1 MKKIPLLFLALSI
14 LLAMI
19 RTAESSPD
27 KMAVDLSNDQVEI
40 NTGFNG
46 IDVMLFGTTNGADD
60 IIVTV
65 TGSPETNMVRKKTQI
80 AGIWVNTEN
89 VMLDGAPN
97 FYAIASTRPLDQI
110 AAPRIL
116 KLNQIGVQNL
126 AIVLSQN
133 SKKPTNEALTKYK
146 HALVRLK
153 SELGLFV
160 INPTNVK
167 LIDDQLFKT
176 NIYFPANMSTGNY
189 IAEVFSFKNGELV
202 EKTNKPILVEKVGIG
217 AEVFNLAHNQSAL
230 YGIIAILIAVGSGW
244 IAAVVFRKV

>member
-1 MKKIPLLFLALSI
+1 MKKIPLLLLALSI
-14 LLAMI
+14 LLSMI
-19 RTAESSPD
+19 RTAESSTD
-27 KMAVDLSNDQVEI
+27 KMAVDLSNDQVQI

-46 IDVMLFGTTNGADD
+46 TDVMLFGTTNGADD
-60 IIVTV
+60 IIVTI

-89 VMLDGAPN
+89 VMFDGAPN
-97 FYAIASTRPLDQI
+97 FYAIASTRPLGQI
-110 AAPRIL
+110 AEPRIL
-116 KLNQIGVQNL
+116 KLHQIGVQNL
-126 AIVLSQN
+126 AIVLSQS
-133 SKKPTNEALTKYK
+133 SKKPTNKALTKYK
-146 HALVRLK
+146 QALVRLK
-153 SELGLFV
+153 NELGLFV
-160 INPTNVK
+160 INPMNVK

>member
-1 MKKIPLLFLALSI
+1 MKKIPLLLLALSI
-14 LLAMI
+14 LLSMI
-19 RTAESSPD
+19 RTAESSTD
-27 KMAVDLSNDQVEI
+27 KMAVDLSNDQVQI

-46 IDVMLFGTTNGADD
+46 TDVMLFGTTNGADD
-60 IIVTV
+60 IIVTI

-89 VMLDGAPN
+89 VIFDGAPN
-97 FYAIASTRPLDQI
+97 FYAIASTRPLGQI
-110 AAPRIL
+110 AEPRIL
-116 KLNQIGVQNL
+116 KLHQIGVQNL
-126 AIVLSQN
+126 AIVLSQS
-133 SKKPTNEALTKYK
+133 SKKPTNKALTKYK
-146 HALVRLK
+146 QALVRLK
-153 SELGLFV
+153 NELGLFV
-160 INPTNVK
+160 INPMNVK

-189 IAEVFSFKNGELV
+189 IAEIFSFKNGELV

>member
-1 MKKIPLLFLALSI
+1 MKQPPLLLLTLSI
-14 LLAMI
+14 VLAMI
-19 RTAESSPD
+19 QITESSAN
-27 KMAVDLSNDQVEI
+27 KMVVDLSNDQVQI

-46 IDVMLFGTTNGADD
+46 TDVMLFGTTNGADD
-60 IIVTV
+60 IIVTI

-89 VMLDGAPN
+89 IAFDSVPN

-110 AAPRIL
+110 ADPKIL
-116 KLNQIGVQNL
+116 KLNQIGAQNL
-126 AIVLSQN
+126 KIVLAQT
-133 SKKPTNEALTKYK
+133 SKRLTNEALTGYK
-146 HALVRLK
+146 QALIRLK
-153 SELGLFV
+153 SELGLFATKPGN
-160 INPTNVK
+160 IK

-189 IAEVFSFKNGELV
+189 IAKVFSFKNGALV

-217 AEVFNLAHNQSAL
+217 ADVFDLAHNQSAL

>member
-1 MKKIPLLFLALSI
+1 MKKIPLLLLALSI
-14 LLAMI
+14 LLSMI
-19 RTAESSPD
+19 RTAESSAD
-27 KMAVDLSNDQVEI
+27 KMAVDLSNDQVQI

-46 IDVMLFGTTNGADD
+46 TDVMLFGTTNGADD
-60 IIVTV
+60 IIVTI

-89 VMLDGAPN
+89 VIFDGAPN
-97 FYAIASTRPLDQI
+97 FYAIASTRPLGQI
-110 AAPRIL
+110 AEPRIL
-116 KLNQIGVQNL
+116 KLHQIGVQNL
-126 AIVLSQN
+126 AIVLSQS
-133 SKKPTNEALTKYK
+133 SKKPTNKALTKYK
-146 HALVRLK
+146 QALVRLK
-153 SELGLFV
+153 NELGLFV
-160 INPTNVK
+160 INPMNVK